1 LRRRGSRRAAGVLA
15 AGLWLS
21 LVTIQPSEPSWAD
34 ETSPPPPPPPSGQ
47 AKPVDLDRLLKL
59 PSSVEFDVEKKGG
72 ATKTE
77 WRARFEQAHGEVQ
90 KARADLAK
98 AEKALETG
106 AEKSPWTMTAP
117 GVQATTQT
125 ESTANFSLTQEVKHQ
140 REEVKRTEKH
150 LRDLEVEANL
160 AGVPADWRE

>member
-1 LRRRGSRRAAGVLA
+1 MERRGWLRAIGAVA
-15 AGLWLS
+15 AGLWIFLVGLRGPS
-21 LVTIQPSEPSWAD
+21 LAPAD
-34 ETSPPPPPPPSGQ
+34 ETAPPPPPPSGT
-47 AKPVDLDRLLKL
+47 AKPVDLERLLKL
-59 PSSVEFDVEKKGG
+59 PASVEYDVEKKGG

-77 WRARFEQAHGEVQ
+77 WRARFQQARDEVQ
-90 KARADLAK
+90 KARASLDK

-106 AEKSPWTMTAP
+106 AEKSPWSVAPP

-125 ESTANFSLTQEVKHQ
+125 ESTANFSLSQEVKHQ

-160 AGVPADWRE
+160 AGVPPDWRE

>member
-1 LRRRGSRRAAGVLA
+1 MAAGVLTV
-15 AGLWLS
+15 GLWIS
-21 LVTIQPSEPSWAD
+21 PAIRAPEPSWAGD
-34 ETSPPPPPPPSGQ
+34 PPPPPLPSEP
-47 AKPVDLDRLLKL
+47 AKTVDLERLLKL
-59 PSSVEFDVEKKGG
+59 PSSVEYDVDKKGG

-77 WRARFEQAHGEVQ
+77 WRARFQQARNELQ
-90 KARADLAK
+90 SARAGLEK

-106 AEKSPWTMTAP
+106 AQKSPWSVAPP

-125 ESTANFSLTQEVKHQ
+125 ESTANFSLSQDVKHQ

-160 AGVPADWRE
+160 AGVPADWRESP

>member
-1 LRRRGSRRAAGVLA
+1 MRRLGRWRVAGGLA
-15 AGLWLS
+15 AGLGLS
-21 LVTIQPSEPSWAD
+21 LLALRAPEPCWAD
-34 ETSPPPPPPPSGQ
+34 DTSPPPSPSGP

-72 ATKTE
+72 ATRTE
-77 WRARFEQAHGEVQ
+77 WRARFQQARDEVQ
-90 KARADLAK
+90 KARAGLEK

-106 AEKSPWTMTAP
+106 AEKSPWQMTAP
-117 GVQATTQT
+117 GVQATTQS
-125 ESTANFSLTQEVKHQ
+125 ESTANFSLSQEVKHQ

-160 AGVPADWRE
+160 AGVPPDWRE

>member
-1 LRRRGSRRAAGVLA
+1 VRRRAARRLGGLA
-15 AGLWLS
+15 AALWLAL
-21 LVTIQPSEPSWAD
+21 LVLPGSRPCGAD
-34 ETSPPPPPPPSGQ
+34 DASPPPSSSGP

-59 PSSVEFDVEKKGG
+59 PSSVDFDVEKKGG

-77 WRARFEQAHGEVQ
+77 WRARFRQARDDVQ
-90 KARADLAK
+90 KAKSGLEK

-106 AEKSPWTMTAP
+106 AEKSPWQMTAP

-140 REEVKRTEKH
+140 REEVTRTEKH

-160 AGVPADWRE
+160 SGVPADWRE

>member
-1 LRRRGSRRAAGVLA
+1 MGRLGWWRAAGGLA
-15 AGLWLS
+15 TGLWLS
-21 LVTIQPSEPSWAD
+21 LLALRAPEPCRAD
-34 ETSPPPPPPPSGQ
+34 DTPPPPPPSGP
-47 AKPVDLDRLLKL
+47 AKPVDLERLLKL

-77 WRARFEQAHGEVQ
+77 WRARFQQARDEIQ
-90 KARADLAK
+90 KARAGLEK

-106 AEKSPWTMTAP
+106 AEKSPWSVAPP
-117 GVQATTQT
+117 GVQATTQN

>member
-1 LRRRGSRRAAGVLA
+1 MRRLGSHKALGALG
-15 AGLWLS
+15 AGLGVWLGLLS
-21 LVTIQPSEPSWAD
+21 PEPCSAGD
-34 ETSPPPPPPPSGQ
+34 TPPPPPPAGSEP
-47 AKPVDLDRLLKL
+47 AKPVDLERLLKL

-77 WRARFEQAHGEVQ
+77 WRARFQQARDEVQ
-90 KARADLAK
+90 KARAGLEK

-106 AEKSPWTMTAP
+106 AEKSTWSVAPP
-117 GVQATTQT
+117 GVQATTPT
-125 ESTANFSLTQEVKHQ
+125 ESTANFSLSQEVKHQ